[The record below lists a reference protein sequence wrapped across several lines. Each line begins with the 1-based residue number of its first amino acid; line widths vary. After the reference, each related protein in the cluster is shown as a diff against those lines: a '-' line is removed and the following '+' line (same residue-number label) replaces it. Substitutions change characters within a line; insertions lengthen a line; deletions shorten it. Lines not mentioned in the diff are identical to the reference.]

1 MKFEFEVMNRKS
13 HRRHASDPKITI
25 DKLPFSE
32 MFLIREEFS
41 ESQESDTQQFVE
53 EEGSASGAG
62 EEDIKIKL
70 TNNNTITEESDSK
83 SSLIQNSETN

>member
-1 MKFEFEVMNRKS
+1 MNRKS
-13 HRRHASDPKITI
+13 HRRHVSDPKITI

-32 MFLIREEFS
+32 MFMIREGFS

-53 EEGSASGAG
+53 EEGSISGAG

-70 TNNNTITEESDSK
+70 INNNPITEESESK
-83 SSLIQNSETN
+83 SSL